1 MIGKEF
7 LGVLSSINFETELLE
22 ALEWDEEKL
31 ESTTQKLIE
40 YFNVCSKTDLDLIKV
55 DLGFIFSEEISNIIM
70 KYVTHIKLDVVQQ
83 GEDNE
88 TGNIFKTSKDHN

>member
-40 YFNVCSKTDLDLIKV
+40 YFNVCSKTDLDLSKV
-55 DLGFIFSEEISNIIM
+55 DLGFIFSEEISNIII
-70 KYVTHIKLDVVQQ
+70 KYVKHVKLDISK
-83 GEDNE
+83 GEDDE
-88 TGNIFKTSKDHN
+88 T

>member
-22 ALEWDEEKL
+22 ALDWDEKELEK
-31 ESTTQKLIE
+31 TTQKLIE

-55 DLGFIFSEEISNIIM
+55 DLGFIFSEEISSIIT
-70 KYVTHIKLDVVQQ
+70 KYIKHVKLDIAK
-83 GEDNE
+83 GEGNE
-88 TGNIFKTSKDHN
+88 T